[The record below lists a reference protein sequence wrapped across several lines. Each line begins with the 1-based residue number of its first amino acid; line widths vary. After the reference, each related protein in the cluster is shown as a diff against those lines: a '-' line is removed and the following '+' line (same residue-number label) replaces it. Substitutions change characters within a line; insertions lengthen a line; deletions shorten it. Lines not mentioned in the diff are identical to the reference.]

1 MQAMKPQ
8 ILKGSPLAI
17 ALSLAIAFPVVAA
30 DETEGHV
37 AAATAASANL
47 AATDLDKVEVHGYR
61 AGYNIE
67 ETRTATRTNTAL
79 INVPQS
85 ITVVTEDMIDDTAMR
100 GLADVVQYVPGA
112 GMAQGEGHRDA
123 PVLRGNTSTADMF
136 VDGMRDDVQ
145 YFRDLYNAER
155 VEVLKGPNAMIF
167 GRGGTGGVINRV
179 TKQAEWAPVR
189 EASLQLGSWD
199 RRRMTGDVG
208 QAVNEAFA
216 FRVTGLYE
224 DSESFRDGF
233 ELKRWGINPSFAI
246 NAGENT
252 QVRFDLEH
260 FEDER
265 VTDRGVPSY
274 ASPFNGRRLPVE
286 TARSTFFGSAANSPT
301 TAEVDALTLMVEHD
315 FGKAVLRNRTRYAD
329 YGKFYQNVFASG
341 PARVSPSTG
350 DFVVAIGGYSNDTQR
365 ENLFNQTDL
374 TFDMQTGGVR
384 HGFLAGLEFGRQET
398 DNFRQTASFPSN
410 VCYNSAGSFVKNDGS
425 PNDTTSAFC
434 VPLSNPGYNGPVT
447 FAQSATD
454 ADNHSVAKVAAAY
467 VQDQIEFSPKWQ
479 AVIGVRF
486 DRFEV
491 DFRNNRSGAT
501 ISTTDNLWSPRTGL
515 IFKPV
520 EDLSLYAS
528 YGLTYQPRAGEQ
540 LSSLSA
546 TNAVFE
552 PEEFKNYEIGAKWNV
567 LPRLELSAAVFRL
580 DHSNVVV
587 AGSVAGESILV
598 DGERIEGVEIGLAGN
613 ITDSWSVMGGYAWQD
628 GEILAGPQSGHRPAN
643 LAEQTVSLWNRYNF
657 NEQWGAGLG
666 TIHRGEV
673 FAQTGNAVTL
683 KSFTR
688 YDAALFYSPT
698 DYLDLQLNIEN
709 VFDKKYFASAH
720 NDNNITPG
728 APRGYYVTA
737 NFKF

>member
-1 MQAMKPQ
+1 MKPHL
-8 ILKGSPLAI
+8 LKGSPLAV
-17 ALSLAIAFPVVAA
+17 ALSLAIAFPAVAA
-30 DETEGHV
+30 DETEGHP
-37 AAATAASANL
+37 AAVTATSTALA
-47 AATDLDKVEVHGYR
+47 AATDLDKIEVRGYR

-85 ITVVTEDMIDDTAMR
+85 ITVVTEEMIDDTAMR

-189 EASLQLGSWD
+189 EATLQLGSWD
-199 RRRMTGDVG
+199 RRRLTGDVG
-208 QAVNEAFA
+208 QAINEDVA

-224 DSESFRDGF
+224 DSENFRDGF

-252 QVRFDLEH
+252 QIRFDLEH

-265 VTDRGVPSY
+265 VTDRGMPSY
-274 ASPFNGRRLPVE
+274 ATPFNDRRLPVE
-286 TARSTFFGSAANSPT
+286 TDRSTFFGSAANSPT
-301 TAEVDALTLMVEHD
+301 TAQVDALTLMVEHD
-315 FGKAVLRNRTRYAD
+315 FGNAVLRNRTRYAD

-341 PARVSPSTG
+341 PARVSPTTG
-350 DFVVAIGGYSNDTQR
+350 DFTVAIGGYSNDTQR

-374 TFDMQTGGVR
+374 TFDVQTGNVR
-384 HGFLAGLEFGRQET
+384 HGFLAGLELGRQET
-398 DNFRQTASFPSN
+398 DNFRQTATFPSN
-410 VCYNSAGSFVKNDGS
+410 NCYNKDGVFG
-425 PNDTTSAFC
+425 DATSAFC
-434 VPLSNPGYNGPVT
+434 VPLSNPGYNGPVS
-447 FAQSATD
+447 FAQSASD
-454 ADNHSVAKVAAAY
+454 ADNHSVAKVAAVY
-467 VQDQIEFSPKWQ
+467 VQDQIEFSSKWQ
-479 AVIGVRF
+479 AVLGVRF

-491 DFRNNRSGAT
+491 DFRNNRNGESL
-501 ISTTDNLWSPRTGL
+501 STSDNLWSPRTGL
-515 IFKPV
+515 IFKPF
-520 EDLSLYAS
+520 EELSLYAS

-540 LSSLSA
+540 LGSLKASTA
-546 TNAVFE
+546 ALD
-552 PEEFKNYEIGAKWNV
+552 PEEFKNYEVGAKWNV

-587 AGSVAGESILV
+587 AGPVAGESILV
-598 DGERIEGVEIGLAGN
+598 DGERVEGVEIGLAGN
-613 ITDSWSVMGGYAWQD
+613 ITDAWSVMGGYAWQD
-628 GEILAGPQSGHRPAN
+628 GEILTDDHRGNRPAN

-657 NEQWGAGLG
+657 NDQWGAGLG
-666 TIHRGEV
+666 AIHRGEV
-673 FAQTGNAVTL
+673 FAQTSNAVTL

-698 DYLDLQLNIEN
+698 EHLDLQLNIEN
-709 VFDKKYFASAH
+709 VFDKKYYASAH

-728 APRGYYVTA
+728 APRGYYLTA